1 MSQTVSWRNLLN
13 DLDFF
18 LMLLRFDQDRSEEV
32 RAAGCP
38 YCGSKL
44 HYARYTR
51 KPRGAPA
58 GLPAAYDRRES
69 LCCSADGCRRRVL
82 PPSLRFFG
90 RRVYLGPVFV
100 LVSAMI
106 NGITEK
112 RAAEL
117 YELVGV
123 SIRTLARW
131 RKWWR
136 KTFPRTVFW
145 QGSRARFM
153 PPPDESLLPA
163 SLLECFRQ
171 PTESELLL
179 AVLRFLAPLRIG
191 SNWLMGG

>member
-13 DLDFF
+13 DPDFF

-32 RAAGCP
+32 RAARCP

-44 HYARYTR
+44 HFARYPR
-51 KPRGAPA
+51 KPRGGPA
-58 GLPAAYDRRES
+58 DLPAAYDRRES

-106 NGITEK
+106 SGITEK

-123 SIRTLARW
+123 TIRTLARW

-153 PPPDESLLPA
+153 PPPDEWSLPS

-171 PTESELLL
+171 PSGSELVV
-179 AVLRFLAPLRIG
+179 AVLRFLAPLQIG
-191 SNWLMGG
+191 SNSLMGG

>member
-1 MSQTVSWRNLLN
+1 VSQTVSWRNLLKDPN
-13 DLDFF
+13 FF
-18 LMLLRFDQDRSEEV
+18 LMLLRLDQDRSEEV
-32 RAAGCP
+32 RAARCP

-123 SIRTLARW
+123 TKRTLARW

-171 PTESELLL
+171 PGESESIV
-179 AVLRFLAPLRIG
+179 AVLRFLAPL
-191 SNWLMGG
+191 